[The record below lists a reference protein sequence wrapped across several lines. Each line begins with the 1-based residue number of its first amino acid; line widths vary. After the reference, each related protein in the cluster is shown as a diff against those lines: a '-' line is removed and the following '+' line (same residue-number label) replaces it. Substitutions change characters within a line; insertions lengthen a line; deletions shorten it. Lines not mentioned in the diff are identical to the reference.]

1 MFERFSDRSRKAMA
15 VANREGLRRGNE
27 MIDTAHVL
35 LGLIGQ
41 TDGRAVT
48 ALRQLHCDLDRL
60 RADAEERIVPGDQAP
75 VARLPQT
82 PAVKKA
88 TEYAILEARAMCL
101 HYVGTEHLLVGL
113 LRQPDTAAGAALAHA
128 GVRLA
133 DVRAAL
139 SPGADGA

>member
-1 MFERFSDRSRKAMA
+1 
-15 VANREGLRRGNE
+15 
-27 MIDTAHVL
+27 
-35 LGLIGQ
+35 
-41 TDGRAVT
+41 
-48 ALRQLHCDLDRL
+48 
-60 RADAEERIVPGDQAP
+60 
-75 VARLPQT
+75 
-82 PAVKKA
+82 
-88 TEYAILEARAMCL
+88 MCL